1 MKKIVTIFVVLS
13 MLSICAGSS
22 KAAFVFFD
30 DFDSYST
37 ARNWTGEGGWSV
49 SDGTVDMLGGSYWG
63 YLAPANGNF
72 LDMDGSTPNDAGKIS
87 YSIALA
93 PGDYVLYF
101 DYAGNQ
107 RNGAADT
114 MNVAVNGVAGAN
126 TTISNI
132 TAGTPMTTRSLAFS
146 VASATTVTISFEGVG
161 GDNVGNLLDNVGIDA
176 VGSDNVIPAPGA
188 VLLGSL
194 GVGIVGWL
202 RRRKAL

>member
-1 MKKIVTIFVVLS
+1 MKKIVTILIVLS

-30 DFDSYST
+30 NFNSYNT
-37 ARNWTGEGGWSV
+37 QTNWSGAGGWTV
-49 SDGTVDMLGGSYWG
+49 SDGSVDVIGDTPLYWNLLPG
-63 YLAPANGNF
+63 NGNYI
-72 LDMDGSTPNDAGKIS
+72 DMDGSTYDAGKIS

-176 VGSDNVIPAPGA
+176 VGNDNVIPAPGA
-188 VLLGSL
+188 VLLSSL